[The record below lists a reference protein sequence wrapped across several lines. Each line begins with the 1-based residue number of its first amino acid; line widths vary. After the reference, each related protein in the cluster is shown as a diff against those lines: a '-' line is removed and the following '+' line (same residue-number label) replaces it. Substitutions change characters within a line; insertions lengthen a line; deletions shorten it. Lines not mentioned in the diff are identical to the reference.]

1 MVNDQKASLGRR
13 AKINFTISQAANNVH
28 LLWLIQQYFGIFKLD
43 QTTYYVSVIPVN
55 IDILHILALN
65 IGTLVCCMLMLI
77 IPSFII
83 SKITPVKAIR
93 YS

>member
-1 MVNDQKASLGRR
+1 MIGKGLVYGNCIAL
-13 AKINFTISQAANNVH
+13 TIA
-28 LLWLIQQYFGIFKLD
+28 LIQQYFGIFKLD